1 MQCRKTLLAAVLLL
15 FAAHAHADFND
26 GVVALMAGK
35 FDIALKTFVPL
46 AETNNHAYA
55 QYFLGRMYERGEGV
69 EKDAKA
75 AAKWYRKAAEKGVN
89 DAQFRLA
96 SMYENGVGV
105 PRDMEY
111 AYGWYSVAVHLGS
124 NKAVAALAHAKSAM
138 RDDELVQADK
148 LSRELIGKYGTVPE
162 STSRTQ

>member
-1 MQCRKTLLAAVLLL
+1 MQNKKRLLAGLLL
-15 FAAHAHADFND
+15 LVASHAHADFND

-69 EKDAKA
+69 EKDAKV

-96 SMYENGVGV
+96 TMYENGAGV
-105 PRDMEY
+105 PKDLEY
-111 AYGWYSVAVHLGS
+111 AYGWYSVAAHLGS
-124 NKAVAALAHAKSAM
+124 NKALPALEHAKGQM
-138 RDDELVQADK
+138 RDDELVEADK

-162 STSRTQ
+162 STSRMQ